1 MWLGWILTSCVVLAL
16 YDLCKKASVKGN
28 SVFPTLF
35 ISTLS
40 GFAAVTATL
49 LFRGGF
55 AAAVDVPKA
64 HVGLLLV
71 KSLIVGAS
79 WTSTYF
85 ALRTLPITSAAPIR
99 ATGPLWTLLG
109 AVLLFSEVPTLL
121 QGVGMFLVLVGCWL
135 FSLSAKH
142 EGVNVWRD
150 RSIFFAFLGA
160 LLGSCSA
167 LYDKHLLHEV
177 GIPTG
182 TVLWW
187 FMGGMCVIYGIAALI
202 DRKGFEWRWTIP
214 LVGILLA
221 VSDACYFNAVSVP
234 DAKISILSM
243 VRRTSV
249 VIVFFV
255 GGAVFHETNI
265 RRKAFALAAILA
277 GVILLC
283 LRN

>member
-49 LFRGGF
+49 VFRGGF

-109 AVLLFSEVPTLL
+109 AILVFGEVPTVL
-121 QGVGMFLVLVGCWL
+121 QGVGMFLVLVGCRL
-135 FSLSAKH
+135 FSLSAKR
-142 EGVNVWRD
+142 EGVDVWRD

-187 FMGGMCVIYGIAALI
+187 FMGGMCVIYGLAALI
-202 DRKGFEWRWTIP
+202 DHRGFEWRWTIP

-221 VSDACYFNAVSVP
+221 ISDACYFNAVSVP

-265 RRKAFALAAILA
+265 RRKAFALAAILS

-283 LRN
+283 LR